1 MVCTAG
7 TSELPEPP
15 PPARVL
21 LVEDHAA
28 LRNAVAELISAD
40 EALFVPVAA
49 RSAEEALARFGEADP
64 DLAVVDISLPGMD
77 GLELIR
83 RLRRLECDLPIV
95 VLSSHSVE
103 DWEAPALEAGA
114 RAYLLKSRAP
124 SELVPVI
131 RATLAQT
138 RTGLP
143 ASGTGPPAGPAPG
156 A

>member
-1 MVCTAG
+1 MARIARAPKPQDPT
-7 TSELPEPP
+7 

-21 LVEDHAA
+21 LVEDHPAM
-28 LRNAVAELISAD
+28 REAVAELISAD

-49 RSAEEALARFGEADP
+49 RSAEEALDRFREAAP

-83 RLRRLECDLPIV
+83 HLRLLAGDLPIV

-114 RAYLLKSRAP
+114 CAYLLKSRAP
-124 SELVPVI
+124 SDLVPVI
-131 RATLAQT
+131 RATLEQT
-138 RTGLP
+138 RTRFR
-143 ASGTGPPAGPAPG
+143 TGGSDPPPDPAP
-156 A
+156 AD